1 MVMVLS
7 PKRLLIV
14 EDDYEMRQLVLYTFE
29 DEGYEVSTAAN
40 GIEALEKIELEQPDV
55 ILLDIN
61 MPLMDGATLVDE
73 LKRSPHT
80 RHLPLVAISAA
91 ANLRSHSE
99 MPVESWIVKPF
110 DMTQLLTVIDIL
122 AERQR
127 TLRQSRHAD

>member
-1 MVMVLS
+1 MPLS

-14 EDDYEMRQLVLYTFE
+14 EDDADMRQLVLYTFE

-40 GIEALEKIELEQPDV
+40 GLEALEKVEYCSPDV

-61 MPLMDGATLVDE
+61 MPLMDGATLAGE
-73 LKRSPHT
+73 LKRHPLT
-80 RHLPLVAISAA
+80 KEVPLVAISAA
-91 ANLRSHSE
+91 DNLRNHLE

-110 DMTQLLTVIDIL
+110 DMAQLLTTIEIL

-127 TLRQSRHAD
+127 HLREHLDAD